1 MTAAT
6 GTLLTETVNLR
17 TGHIRARGHLTSLG
31 ADLLRGTA
39 DSLRDSGH
47 LRVVLDLREVQD
59 ADDAGLDILC
69 SLRRSFTDA
78 GGQLLI
84 RNAPGRTA

>member
-47 LRVVLDLREVQD
+47 RRVVLDLRDVQD

-84 RNAPGRTA
+84 RHAPARTA